1 MNQDSAQSI
10 VSELHQKRSALCG
23 ALARD
28 LSTREAV
35 RSARYCYALAES
47 RVDVDAH
54 GTVTGRN
61 AEALKAEIKHIL
73 LWERVGGGSL
83 DDLESHLQAAM
94 DAANEAAMLLKQ
106 ARVDFAVAKLEVKLL
121 AASPESES

>member
-61 AEALKAEIKHIL
+61 AEALKNLFENSLCKKNPAWIEWGASSRRIHPNKQEASIVARIA
-73 LWERVGGGSL
+73 LWP
-83 DDLESHLQAAM
+83 
-94 DAANEAAMLLKQ
+94 KQ
-106 ARVDFAVAKLEVKLL
+106 AL
-121 AASPESES
+121 SQ